1 MTAAVPYWVPT
12 SPCGDGCLPADAPG
26 VSSITVMARGVMV
39 GAALVTAPVLS
50 AGWLLPR
57 TWRTEMQ
64 RGYSRALLRCLGMKL
79 TVDDQRLGARGT

>member
-39 GAALVTAPVLS
+39 GAALVTA
-50 AGWLLPR
+50 ACAFG
-57 TWRTEMQ
+57 
-64 RGYSRALLRCLGMKL
+64 
-79 TVDDQRLGARGT
+79 RLAAPAHLAY